1 MRISDWS
8 SDVCSSDLLRC
19 DGANVLV
26 SNAAVPTDDEGLRH
40 TVDTPVNRDPAIQI
54 GAGACV
60 RISQVIQP
68 LGGVR
73 GPVPVVETMDRDDVI
88 RLELHEKRMLL
99 STGRAPG
106 GENIAQRDLSFQ
118 IRAGQSERPSLDRR
132 PRAV

>member
-1 MRISDWS
+1 MIRRPPRSTRTDTLFPYTTLFRS
-8 SDVCSSDLLRC
+8 ARLLAFVDLGGNGLGVAERLDQRQDLRLQDLRC

-73 GPVPVVETMDRDDVI
+73 GPVPVVATMEI
-88 RLELHEKRMLL
+88 
-99 STGRAPG
+99 GRA
-106 GENIAQRDLSFQ
+106 N
-118 IRAGQSERPSLDRR
+118 
-132 PRAV
+132 V

>member
-54 GAGACV
+54 DAGARV

-73 GPVPVVETMDRDDVI
+73 GPVSVVETMERDDVI
-88 RLELHEKRMLL
+88 RLELHEKRMVL
-99 STGRAPG
+99 STGR
-106 GENIAQRDLSFQ
+106 R
-118 IRAGQSERPSLDRR
+118 SEELRFVLQPHMRKTY
-132 PRAV
+132 